1 MSDKINPP
9 SEDRI
14 REAVNRRKTK
24 AEEYLRDPERSRRL
38 LEEAVRKV
46 DTNQGKYEQR
56 PDFWSQLKAFCRL
69 LRAYTRREYTV
80 IPWGSIVMVTVAILY
95 FVSPIDLIL
104 DWLPLAGFVDDAAV
118 LLFVIRQLRHDVDA
132 FLTWESAKKY
142 PGEQIIDL

>member
-56 PDFWSQLKAFCRL
+56 PDYWSQLKAFFRL

-142 PGEQIIDL
+142 PGEQIIDF